1 MWQQQQKM
9 RTQKKANPFEM
20 VTSSLPPG
28 HLSQPKTQKQIK
40 LKNGKPVSAS
50 KLRPEPVPQQKIKV
64 IDKRSLCVETLADGY
79 VQSFVDFFYLTHRP
93 DPTPDPYGLNG
104 QKEID
109 VPVDDMVK
117 IKEGL
122 IEAEDA
128 RRTTDKVDVVYRNYS
143 KLAEHYQSESDH
155 KTGIYFY
162 EKCLEIARMT
172 NDAPGEMKA
181 NHKLGLAYEA
191 QSNFE
196 KATECHEKHLS
207 IAQHVGSTPDA
218 TEQQELAREQLKKA
232 YFSYAQQLQAAGNL
246 EEAAKLFK
254 KCIST
259 ARTVRDVKVEGLAS
273 YSLGKVQVEL
283 GGDANCASGMGH
295 LQHYLKICER
305 ERDIEGQGQAHSAL
319 AVARQGLGQTEQ
331 ALDHLKKFHDTAKQT
346 TNLAAQSKACYSIGA
361 IYNTD
366 KRFNKAVTY
375 FQQNYELCRKM
386 AADKSGTLKVVDRA
400 RVSLGMAKGNQ
411 KLNKFIY
418 VINSD
423 MHSLLH
429 WKNARQDIQ

>member
-1 MWQQQQKM
+1 
-9 RTQKKANPFEM
+9 
-20 VTSSLPPG
+20 
-28 HLSQPKTQKQIK
+28 
-40 LKNGKPVSAS
+40 
-50 KLRPEPVPQQKIKV
+50 
-64 IDKRSLCVETLADGY
+64 
-79 VQSFVDFFYLTHRP
+79 
-93 DPTPDPYGLNG
+93 
-104 QKEID
+104 
-109 VPVDDMVK
+109 VK

-128 RRTTDKVDVVYRNYS
+128 RRTTDKVDVVYSNYS

-172 NDAPGEMKA
+172 NDASGEMKA
-181 NHKLGLAYEA
+181 DHKLGLAYEA

-196 KATECHEKHLS
+196 KAVECHEKHLS
-207 IAQHVGSTPDA
+207 IAHSTAVGGTEA
-218 TEQQELAREQLKKA
+218 QEQQELARQQLKKA
-232 YFSYAQQLQAAGNL
+232 YFSYALQLETAGQVAQAA
-246 EEAAKLFK
+246 ELFT
-254 KCIST
+254 KCIAT
-259 ARTVRDVKVEGLAS
+259 AKTVRDVKVEGLAS
-273 YSLGKVQVEL
+273 YRLGKAQVQL
-283 GGDANCASGMGH
+283 GGKANCASGMEH
-295 LQHYLKICER
+295 LAHYLKICEA
-305 ERDIEGQGQAHSAL
+305 EKDVEGQGEAHSAL
-319 AVARQGLGQTEQ
+319 AVARQCMGQTEQ
-331 ALDHLKKFHDTAKQT
+331 ALEHLKKFHDTAKQT

-366 KRFNKAVTY
+366 RRFNKAVAY

-386 AADKSGTLKVVDRA
+386 AADKSGSLKVVDRA